1 MGKWL
6 IVESDLKFAAPFCS
20 YLVNLFLVPNPTDL
34 VPVEVDAE
42 ESVVGADGDAV
53 SVDEAGRQGVL
64 DHGDGVVEHLAA
76 PEHRLVRQLV
86 LLQDPDGDVM
96 MVR

>member
-1 MGKWL
+1 M
-6 IVESDLKFAAPFCS
+6 
-20 YLVNLFLVPNPTDL
+20 YLLLVADPADL

-42 ESVVGADGDAV
+42 ETVVGADGDAV
-53 SVDEAGRQGVL
+53 AVDEAGGHGVL

-86 LLQDPDGDVM
+86 LLQDPDRWGWWLDDDAWLEACSIEHKEVI
-96 MVR
+96 